1 VLHVNAPSH
10 ALNLHSPYSFLEVNK
25 KMFIQMSFSS
35 QISMNV
41 LLTLAHLEVFVPTVQ
56 DRIVV
61 RVPLVSC
68 ITLVLEDVPVSISFT
83 LIQLTAAMLS

>member
-1 VLHVNAPSH
+1 
-10 ALNLHSPYSFLEVNK
+10 
-25 KMFIQMSFSS
+25 
-35 QISMNV
+35 MNV